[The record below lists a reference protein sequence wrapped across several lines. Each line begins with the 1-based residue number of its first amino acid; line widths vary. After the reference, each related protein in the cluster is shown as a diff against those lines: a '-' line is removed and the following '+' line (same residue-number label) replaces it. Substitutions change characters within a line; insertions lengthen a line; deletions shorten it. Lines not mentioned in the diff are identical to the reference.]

1 MRDIANGEYK
11 FCTAHRLKLVGF
23 FVLRELNL
31 KSVVNFNCVTAGS

>member
-23 FVLRELNL
+23 FVLTEI
-31 KSVVNFNCVTAGS
+31 KSEKCSKF